1 MSWSLNHYHYDD
13 LRRDL
18 KKLGLLEDVEIL
30 LQLERNISDAY
41 LKRSEVANQLLKKH
55 IEKLTPLLR
64 PCHKKR
70 IAELTVGG

>member
-13 LRRDL
+13 LQRDL

-30 LQLERNISDAY
+30 QQLERDIANAY
-41 LKRSEVANQLLKKH
+41 LKRNEVANQLFKKH

-70 IAELTVGG
+70 ITELTVGG